1 MKSQLRQTAQRL
13 GQLQDKIESQGQITR
28 RDIATLLQQGNV
40 VLARAKAQ
48 KLIGEDVLSDLLQT
62 LEMHVGVILGHLNE
76 FERSEPPGPAVL
88 EAAASI
94 LAAAPDVESRD
105 LRQVYELLANR
116 LGRDFMRSVNE
127 YVSPRVKAAL
137 SARPPSAAVLDR
149 YMFEIAQAN
158 EVSWIP
164 DLLPQQKVNVISGM
178 LDMSALH
185 AVDIERLRAL
195 CSRGLSDTPPWLR
208 PKVWRLLLGYLP
220 TEKTKWPEESKKSR
234 ENYYELV
241 RRLLEPFSDLPPP
254 TKPLAPMDS
263 SLMASSKELSQVPS
277 ALMTALQEPPE
288 ALDQRPLDEAASKD
302 IRIACAQNLDRRLRV
317 IRELELKGAES
328 SDATPEIRLESMPEI
343 RLDAAEASSDEED
356 GQTSNAAP
364 SSVPGSPASALSAL
378 STTLLPSRSFGAHQ
392 KHVSALLR
400 LLYIHASL
408 NPANESPHIASLLVP
423 VYSALVEEMVPDDA
437 AHVEADAFWLFEAI
451 IGELDDLNDVEGGR
465 IWTQKFSARLNWAD
479 PELAEDLQIKGLDP
493 ALPHYSFRWLVPVL
507 THTLPLPSVLMVW
520 DALLSRPMRQ
530 RDLNAKL
537 EYLVD
542 ICTSMLLRTRG
553 ILLRLG
559 RSGSHNPTLWSI
571 GNPAAY
577 TTPLD
582 PRELE
587 DAFAEGMT
595 FLQQYPIE
603 AAGGIEAILQAAYDL
618 SLRRDAERT
627 TTRVPNTG
635 FGARLRDTV
644 WRGFATQAPI
654 AESHHEDHE
663 SDHSDSDYDDDE
675 PQALVAQGQ
684 TLAARLT
691 DTVWRG
697 ISNESAM
704 EAPPSP
710 TMPLS
715 PYPSSPEPSSKALPN
730 PPLEEPP
737 EASTRSSN
745 RSSMWGYAEKL
756 KESDAAATLA
766 KVSTNWRVK
775 ALDVWNKRP
784 SGGPSTFLAPPS
796 TSHTPPEIGTR
807 RASFTQ
813 DSLEKVQNDKRRGT
827 SLPGID
833 RSDAYSPPARPAFFR
848 PPRDSIIFTG
858 NQSPLSPTNV
868 DVSSMS
874 DTGSARSSSFRQ
886 SLTASL
892 GMSDSP
898 KPTPKSGPRPLLLN
912 SASLITSGH
921 SRSPTNTPTS
931 GASER
936 AWVDSIRDKRPSPVN
951 RESLSS
957 ASSVSPSDARTRSR
971 PGSRAEVESGIGS
984 RIVPLRSSRSPMTA
998 NSRRATPTSSVAS
1011 SPPPT
1016 HRRMDTET
1024 STQFGSDDGHSAKG
1038 WAHVNAHDSPPTGPS
1053 PPPPRTPDAFSAV
1066 APDVR
1071 VKTPDTFRG
1080 SVTLSDNNETDLD
1093 KPMRGGSEAKLARRQ
1108 LPRLS
1113 VGGDSSDSSATQAP
1127 SRNSR
1132 VKSKRVPP
1140 RLATAHSQDESKT
1153 EVQTLAPEWTDE
1165 IDNVTTPRALSFEAN
1180 PFPTT
1185 PVSPRT
1191 TRRVRK
1197 ISGEGDG
1204 EIRTRKVSGEGRET
1218 RVRKVSSDGH
1228 SIRSRK
1234 ISGERGTP
1242 KHKRDSSAVEGD
1254 DEGYNDLLSAYESEE
1269 NP

>member
-1 MKSQLRQTAQRL
+1 MADWDPPRMKSQLRQTAQRL

-127 YVSPRVKAAL
+127 YVSPRLISNVFVHCAL
-137 SARPPSAAVLDR
+137 VGC
-149 YMFEIAQAN
+149 Q
-158 EVSWIP
+158 IP
-164 DLLPQQKVNVISGM
+164 
-178 LDMSALH
+178 
-185 AVDIERLRAL
+185 LR
-195 CSRGLSDTPPWLR
+195 GSDP
-208 PKVWRLLLGYLP
+208 RLLLGYLP

-234 ENYYELV
+234 ENYYLAQELV

-465 IWTQKFSARLNWAD
+465 IWTQKFSERLNWAD
-479 PELAEDLQIKGLDP
+479 PELAEDLVSSSLTETSLNDRP
-493 ALPHYSFRWLVPVL
+493 SRWLVPVL